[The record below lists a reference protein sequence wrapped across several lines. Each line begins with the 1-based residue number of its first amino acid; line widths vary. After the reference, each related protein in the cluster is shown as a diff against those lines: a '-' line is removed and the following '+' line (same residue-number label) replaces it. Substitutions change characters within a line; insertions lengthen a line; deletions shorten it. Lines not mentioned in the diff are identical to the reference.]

1 MRPVKRALKMLE
13 SPEGNTKEEDQVQQ
27 TRQVHDSDDVTKIQ
41 TTKLSILQRFYFLDV
56 SEQLKTNIH
65 PNFCF
70 ERVLGFVIE
79 CARISKLL
87 RDAAFT

>member
-65 PNFCF
+65 TNFCF

-87 RDAAFT
+87 RDAEFT

>member
-65 PNFCF
+65 TNFWF

-87 RDAAFT
+87 RDAEFT

>member
-56 SEQLKTNIH
+56 SEQLKTNTRT
-65 PNFCF
+65 NLCF

-87 RDAAFT
+87 RDVAFT

>member
-41 TTKLSILQRFYFLDV
+41 TTKLSILRRFYFLDV
-56 SEQLKTNIH
+56 S
-65 PNFCF
+65 
-70 ERVLGFVIE
+70 
-79 CARISKLL
+79 
-87 RDAAFT
+87 